1 MARHRAIGII
11 PARYGSIRLPGKPLA
26 VIAGKPLVWHVVE
39 RARSARSLDRVL
51 VATDDTRIRDAVE
64 EFGGEAVMTSPDHT
78 SGTDRVAE
86 VALDLEAEIIVNIQ
100 GDELMLDGAS
110 LDRLVQALED
120 DDSIRMA
127 TLRLPAGE
135 PEMADPNVVKVV
147 CDSGGRAL
155 YFSRAAIPH
164 RFRGAEAPRWSHVG
178 VYAFRRR
185 SLLEFTALSP
195 TALEQE
201 EGLEQ
206 LRALE
211 NGWTVQVLDAQ
222 GEFLE
227 VNTPGDLERARQ
239 VLESARG

>member
-1 MARHRAIGII
+1 
-11 PARYGSIRLPGKPLA
+11 
-26 VIAGKPLVWHVVE
+26 
-39 RARSARSLDRVL
+39 VL

-86 VALDLEAEIIVNIQ
+86 VARNLEAEIIVNIQ

-120 DDSIRMA
+120 DDSIGMA

-135 PEMADPNVVKVV
+135 SEMADPNVVKVV

-185 SLLEFTALSP
+185 SLLEFAALPPS
-195 TALEQE
+195 ALEQE

>member
-1 MARHRAIGII
+1 MI
-11 PARYGSIRLPGKPLA
+11 PARYASIRLPGKPLA
-26 VIAGKPLVWHVVE
+26 VIAGKPLIWHVVE

-86 VALDLEAEIIVNIQ
+86 VARNLEAEIIVNIQ

-120 DDSIRMA
+120 DDSIGMA

-135 PEMADPNVVKVV
+135 SEMADPNVVKVV

-185 SLLEFTALSP
+185 SLLEFAALPPS
-195 TALEQE
+195 ALEQE